1 MEACRQCAQ
10 KIRGIGAVPIFLITP
25 STTRFNVTHLDNARP
40 PGVVMA
46 FNDPRVYPNLYRSSV
61 RLDEDHLTKEGAE
74 EFTRIMAANFMHL
87 VQGGEIK

>member
-1 MEACRQCAQ
+1 MSQLADSIQGICA
-10 KIRGIGAVPIFLITP
+10 GPHYLLTT
-25 STTRFNVTHLDNARP
+25 STTRFNVTYLDNARP

-74 EFTRIMAANFMHL
+74 EFTRIMAANFMQL
-87 VQGGEIK
+87 VQAGEIK